1 MYYSTFQL
9 KSLNIQHYIVFKLII
24 IYWFTKNQGLSQEK
38 RLKRKGMCVWR
49 VKNILRRECN
59 DGKRKIKRE
68 SWDDKDEKNEDI
80 IE

>member
-1 MYYSTFQL
+1 
-9 KSLNIQHYIVFKLII
+9 V
-24 IYWFTKNQGLSQEK
+24 G
-38 RLKRKGMCVWR
+38 VWR
-49 VKNILRRECN
+49 VKNVLRREYS